1 MNSNRDDAP
10 DYLRNNKQ
18 SPLRL
23 VGMLGI
29 GFAITWGLIAFFDK
43 PDVIGVNQPKQL
55 TQSYSEP
62 VQATEESP
70 DFAPQI
76 AQWPISREEVEWLE
90 ANKDSIVQEAQDAYN
105 EDDYEHAAPAIR

>member
-1 MNSNRDDAP
+1 MNSDRDGAP
-10 DYLRNNKQ
+10 DYLRNNKKQ
-18 SPLRL
+18 SPLHL

-43 PDVIGVNQPKQL
+43 PDVIDGNQLEQE
-55 TQSYSEP
+55 TSYSEP
-62 VQATEESP
+62 VQASEESQ